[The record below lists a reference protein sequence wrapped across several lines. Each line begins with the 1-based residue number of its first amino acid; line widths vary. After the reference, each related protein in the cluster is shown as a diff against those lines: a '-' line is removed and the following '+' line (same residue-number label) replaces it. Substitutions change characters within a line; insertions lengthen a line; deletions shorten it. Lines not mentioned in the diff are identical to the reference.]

1 MKEGSTSAISFKFT
15 NTGKANLQ
23 IDLVT
28 ACKCTELD
36 WPRGVVPPG
45 GTGEIYVLFDST
57 GFEGEVLK
65 VVDIIANTE
74 PIVVEAKFK
83 VFVYR

>member
-1 MKEGSTSAISFKFT
+1 MKEGASSAISFKFT
-15 NTGKANLQ
+15 NTGKGDLK

-36 WPRGVVPPG
+36 WPKEVIPPG
-45 GTGEIYVLFDST
+45 GEGEIYVLFDST
-57 GFEGEVLK
+57 GFNGEVLK